1 MPVASGEA
9 ENGDKKVIMMQK
21 DAAVKQQSAE
31 KDNVNDGQSTQLQMF
46 VTPKSPK
53 HAKNKA

>member
-1 MPVASGEA
+1 MR
-9 ENGDKKVIMMQK
+9 MQK